1 MDKESFYEILCRSTP
16 EDLNEFIHLKG
27 TQKMVNAVTFMHS
40 KKDKEENDNDK
51 IKSGYNGVNS

>member
-27 TQKMVNAVTFMHS
+27 TQKMVNAVTFMHTE
-40 KKDKEENDNDK
+40 KDKEKNDDVET
-51 IKSGYNGVNS
+51 KSGSDVIDT